1 MKKTIKDISLFFF
14 GILLIVVFSP
24 KIVFAIPSENSEY
37 KSYDYVIDKYDIN
50 IIVNENNTLDITENI
65 TAYFNEEKHGIYRKI
80 PLRNKI
86 ERLDGTTSS
95 NRTVI
100 TNVNVDHEYTT
111 SKISGNYEIKIG
123 SEYKVLVGSQNYK
136 ISYNY
141 NLGKDPSPNYD
152 ELYLN
157 LIGPEWDTVIG
168 EVTFS
173 ITMPKSFDS
182 TKLGFSHGHKGS
194 TESMNVSY
202 SVKGNTI
209 TGKYNGVLNPEEAL
223 TVRLEL
229 EEGYFVGAGIPVS
242 PMDYLMFILPIL
254 FLIISIYLWYKF
266 GRDEQ
271 VVETVEFYPP
281 QGFNSLE
288 VGFLYKGRADNQ
300 DVISLLV
307 YLANKGY
314 IKISEFEKKSLFSKT
329 KDFKLTKL
337 KDYDGNNEN
346 ERLFLDDLFKTNSE
360 RYSIFDSSTQKYKNV
375 IEVTKEDL
383 YDRFYLTIN
392 RILYNINNKQNK
404 NKIFE
409 KSASSKTIFI
419 VLMIIITFCLITIP
433 PISAY
438 SDLATLPFALL
449 FPGIGFTVMFSM
461 LFGGASSIR
470 INGKAKSSSIAT
482 KLFGLIWGGMFG
494 GMPWAFLV
502 LPTLLQD
509 SVYLT
514 GYIIGIISILGM
526 VICLNYLPKR
536 TQYGNQMLGKISGF
550 KNFLETAEK
559 ERLEAMVL
567 QDPSYFYNILPYTYV
582 LGVSDKWIKKF
593 ESISLQAPSWYD
605 GSSDFNMVSFGHFM
619 STTMSSASSAMSSSP
634 SSSSSSGGG
643 SSGGGS
649 GGGGGGSW

>member
-1 MKKTIKDISLFFF
+1 MKKTIKQISLFFF
-14 GILLIVVFSP
+14 SILLIILFNPS
-24 KIVFAIPSENSEY
+24 VFAIPSESSQY
-37 KSYDYVIDKYDIN
+37 ASYDYVIDKYDIN

-157 LIGPEWDTVIG
+157 LIGLEWDTVIG
-168 EVTFS
+168 EITFS
-173 ITMPKSFDS
+173 VTMPKSFDS
-182 TKLGFSHGHKGS
+182 TKLGFSHGPKGS
-194 TESMNVSY
+194 TESRNVSY
-202 SVKGNTI
+202 SVVGNTI

-223 TVRLEL
+223 TIRLEL
-229 EEGYFVGAGIPVS
+229 EEGYFVGAGIPAS
-242 PMDYLMFILPIL
+242 PMDYLMFILPVL

-314 IKISEFEKKSLFSKT
+314 IKISEYEKKSLFSKA

-346 ERLFLDDLFKTNSE
+346 ERLFLNDLFKKDSE
-360 RYSIFDSSTQKYKNV
+360 RYSIFDSSTQRYQSTV
-375 IEVTKEDL
+375 EVTKEDL

-392 RILYNINNKQNK
+392 EILSKVNNKQNK
-404 NKIFE
+404 SKIFE

-449 FPGIGFTVMFSM
+449 FPGIGFAVMFSM
-461 LFGGASSIR
+461 LAGGSNTIYV
-470 INGKAKSSSIAT
+470 NGKANSSSIVT
-482 KLFGLIWGGMFG
+482 KLFGIIWGAMFG
-494 GMPWAFLV
+494 GMPWFFLV
-502 LPTLLQD
+502 LPSLLQD
-509 SVYLT
+509 SVYLS
-514 GYIIGIISILGM
+514 GYVIGIICVLGM
-526 VICLNYLPKR
+526 VICLTYLPKR

-550 KNFLETAEK
+550 RNFLETAEK

-605 GSSDFNMVSFGHFM
+605 GTSDFNMVSFGHFM